1 MKHRSRIDIMSQI
14 LEIANGGNATKTKI
28 MYKALVSY
36 NQLNEYLM
44 HLTEK
49 DLLRYEEDSR
59 TFKTTE
65 KGLRFLDKYNQIDE
79 MMKER
84 QSKLQM

>member
-1 MKHRSRIDIMSQI
+1 MSQI